1 MRGLTVRSDEA
12 ATPRTAPAAAADA
25 GHELRSHWFDPM
37 LPRAARLGLVIG
49 LLGAALAASAQG
61 AAPWY
66 QHYRRG
72 LELEGQRKWRAAAQ
86 AFEAAARIVPLP
98 ARTIETGGHG
108 TIVQYDPYFHIARC
122 LVEMGKPRLA
132 LAPLKASAQAGV
144 TPRPELEALWNRV
157 KREEARQRGPGGA
170 GPPKPAPTP
179 IPAPAATPAP
189 TATPAAGRLT
199 VQSDPSDAV
208 VALDGTTAG
217 ATPLGPLSLSPGS
230 YLVRATKHGF
240 HPAEERVTVTAGED
254 STLLL
259 TLERIPA
266 APAARPAGH
275 AAAPIATPG
284 RAAVPTPA
292 PAAAA
297 AAPPVARRASPPAA
311 KASPGGPPRKLGAG
325 LLLLAVI
332 TAVVAFVLLRR
343 RARRRRAMPAIHT
356 APAPAATV
364 EDAAT
369 MVESGATM
377 GGYRL
382 QSVLGRGG
390 MATTYRA
397 ERSSDGQP
405 VAVKVPHDGCLAD
418 ESFAARFVREGQL
431 GEQLHHPRI
440 VRILGAGAE
449 KGRPFLAMEL
459 LGGRTLKQELRE
471 NAPLPLRRALEI
483 TRDIAEALDYAHA
496 KGVVHRDLKPENV
509 MLLPD
514 GTIKVMDFGIARLA
528 DRPGLTTSNIF
539 LGTPA
544 YAAPEMVDP
553 KAVDHRVDLY
563 ALGIIVYEMLE
574 GAVPFTADSPY
585 RVLEMHL
592 RQPLPAREALPH
604 PVPTPVWALVQRLCE
619 KDPAARYPSAQA
631 LLVELNR
638 LLQDFAG
645 MVEGRDVFE

>member
-1 MRGLTVRSDEA
+1 MTSR
-12 ATPRTAPAAAADA
+12 PRLPAFVSAVVA
-25 GHELRSHWFDPM
+25 M
-37 LPRAARLGLVIG
+37 
-49 LLGAALAASAQG
+49 ALAVPAHG
-61 AAPWY
+61 ATAWY
-66 QHYRRG
+66 QHYRHG
-72 LELEGQRKWRAAAQ
+72 LELEERRSWREAVQ

-98 ARTIETGGHG
+98 ARQIETGGHG
-108 TIVQYDPYFHIARC
+108 VVTPYDPYFHIARC
-122 LVEMGKPRLA
+122 LVELGKPRLA
-132 LAPLKASAQAGV
+132 LPSLKASAQAGV

-157 KREEARQRGPGGA
+157 KEEEARQRGRGA
-170 GPPKPAPTP
+170 APPAPP
-179 IPAPAATPAP
+179 PPATPTP
-189 TATPAAGRLT
+189 TPATGRLT
-199 VQSDPSDAV
+199 VRSDPPGAL
-208 VALDGTTAG
+208 VALDGVAAG
-217 ATPLGPLSLSPGS
+217 ATPLGPLSLPPGS
-230 YLVRATKHGF
+230 YLVRATRHGF
-240 HPAEERVTVTAGED
+240 RPAAERVAVTAGEEA
-254 STLLL
+254 TLVL
-259 TLERIPA
+259 TLERIEPAVTPRTAARPTAVAANPGPAAAPSPAVSAA
-266 APAARPAGH
+266 APAAHPTST
-275 AAAPIATPG
+275 PI
-284 RAAVPTPA
+284 
-292 PAAAA
+292 
-297 AAPPVARRASPPAA
+297 AA
-311 KASPGGPPRKLGAG
+311 KAAPGAGQRRKPGLG
-325 LLLLAVI
+325 LLLIVAIAAVI
-332 TAVVAFVLLRR
+332 ALVLVRR
-343 RARRRRAMPAIHT
+343 RARRRRAVPVIHT
-356 APAPAATV
+356 APAPVARV

-397 ERSSDGQP
+397 ERSSDGQE

-418 ESFAARFVREGQL
+418 ESFVARFVREGQL

-459 LGGRTLKQELRE
+459 LGGRTLKQELRDH
-471 NAPLPLRRALEI
+471 APLPLRHALEI

-563 ALGIIVYEMLE
+563 ALGIILYEMLE

-585 RVLEMHL
+585 RVIEMHL
-592 RQPLPAREALPH
+592 RQPLPTRETLPH
-604 PVPTPVWALVQRLCE
+604 PVPTPVWALVERLCE
-619 KDPAARYPSAQA
+619 KDPATRFPSAQA

-638 LLQDFAG
+638 LLQDFAR